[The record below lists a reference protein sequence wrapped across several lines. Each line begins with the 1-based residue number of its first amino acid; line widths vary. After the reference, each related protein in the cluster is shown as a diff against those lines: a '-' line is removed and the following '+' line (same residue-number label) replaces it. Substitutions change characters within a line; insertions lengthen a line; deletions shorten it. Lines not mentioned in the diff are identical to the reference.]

1 MRTSSSGL
9 QWADLKAGQG
19 GEVQKGDRIWVEYMM
34 TRRGGAKIYS
44 TKQAQ
49 QPFSWVLGDGSV
61 IDGLELMVSGSG
73 DIPPLR
79 PGGARRAIVPQVL
92 GYGKEKVFQQR
103 RADRDPQPAARA
115 AAVRVDRRQRRQ
127 GRRLPRSRTC
137 TSTRTA
143 LISPDWIPADVIL
156 RAPPAGA
163 AERRVRAAADGAGV
177 AVWVSLP

>member
-1 MRTSSSGL
+1 MRWTALGAAALGPAAAVAEARLEDTLQMRTSSSGL
-9 QWADLKAGQG
+9 QWVDLKAGQG
-19 GEVQKGDRIWVEYMM
+19 GEVRKGDRIWVDYMM

-61 IDGLELMVSGSG
+61 TAGPELMVSGSG

-92 GYGKEKVFQQR
+92 GYGKERGFFSSGAPTEIRNLQPVPPPYVWTDGNDDKVD
-103 RADRDPQPAARA
+103 AY
-115 AAVRVDRRQRRQ
+115 
-127 GRRLPRSRTC
+127 LSSRTC

-143 LISPDWIPADVIL
+143 LISPI
-156 RAPPAGA
+156 
-163 AERRVRAAADGAGV
+163 
-177 AVWVSLP
+177 